1 MLRVFAEIKIR
12 TFYFGAMIM
21 EHEIEATHIT
31 QLISDAL
38 EMPQGEFDSDQP
50 PHFDEIARVYR
61 NNNQTSEEI
70 KVLEMAVSFYEN
82 PDIQYDE
89 RLSMLN
95 KFRAKLN
102 ARQKEAKVLEVLG
115 W

>member
-1 MLRVFAEIKIR
+1 
-12 TFYFGAMIM
+12 M
-21 EHEIEATHIT
+21 EHETEVAHIQ
-31 QLISDAL
+31 QLISDAREISL
-38 EMPQGEFDSDQP
+38 EQFDPDQP

-61 NNNQTSEEI
+61 DKNQTSEEI

-82 PDIQYDE
+82 PDIQHDE
-89 RLSMLN
+89 RLPMLN